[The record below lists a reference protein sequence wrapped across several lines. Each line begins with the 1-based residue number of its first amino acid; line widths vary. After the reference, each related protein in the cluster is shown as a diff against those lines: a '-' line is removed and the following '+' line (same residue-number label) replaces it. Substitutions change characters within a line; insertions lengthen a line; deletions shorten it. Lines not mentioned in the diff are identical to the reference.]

1 VSKSEDLSVGERFR
15 ALIGRDRR
23 TKKVTLGTLGAVLIA
38 VVAFIAL
45 ESADDEAVNVP
56 QDSYTRT
63 LDASCAERKEEIA
76 MAQGKALE
84 RGGLAAVSAYAD
96 ALVPIVGEWR
106 LELGRSPVPPDRSE
120 LVEALRRALLEVE
133 IEAGAL
139 ARVARETNP
148 REVAQVA
155 AQVDAATVNA
165 EDAVDSL
172 GLVRCGNLT
181 VDQGRLIRQ

>member
-1 VSKSEDLSVGERFR
+1 VGERIR

-23 TKKVTLGTLGAVLIA
+23 TTIVTLGTLGAVLIA

-45 ESADDEAVNVP
+45 ESADDEAVDVP
-56 QDSYTRT
+56 RDSYTRI
-63 LDASCAERKEEIA
+63 LDASCVERKDEIA
-76 MAQGKALE
+76 MAQGKALGG
-84 RGGLAAVSAYAD
+84 GGLAEVANYAD

-106 LELGRSPVPPDRSE
+106 LELGRGPVPPDRSE
-120 LVEALRRALLEVE
+120 LVEALRRALLEVQ

-139 ARVARETNP
+139 ARVARETDP

-155 AQVDAATVNA
+155 AQVDAATANA

-181 VDQGRLIRQ
+181 VDRGRLVRQ